1 VSSTAGRV
9 GEGGSDLPAERSLVW
24 GRVGVGSTSTM
35 LWFLALVLLVLAIVG
50 GIALSHWLFLVLLVV
65 VVVGFFARAA

>member
-1 VSSTAGRV
+1 
-9 GEGGSDLPAERSLVW
+9 
-24 GRVGVGSTSTM
+24 M
-35 LWFLALVLLVLAIVG
+35 LWLLAVILLVLAIVG